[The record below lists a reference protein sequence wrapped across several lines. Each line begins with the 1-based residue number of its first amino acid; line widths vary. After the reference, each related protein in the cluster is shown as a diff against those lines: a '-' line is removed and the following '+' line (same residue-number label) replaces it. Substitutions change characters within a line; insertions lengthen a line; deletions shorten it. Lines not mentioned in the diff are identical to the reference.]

1 MRQPA
6 IPRASRRGFLAFAA
20 GCGVLVVAG
29 PAAAQLVEGQNY
41 QRLKNPQ
48 PVDSGKKVEVLEFFS
63 YGCPHCSDFHPLI
76 SAWAAKL
83 PGDVVFKRVPVTFGR
98 AAWANI
104 ARLYYTLEATG
115 DLARLDGEVFKA
127 IHNDRINLFEE
138 QGLLD
143 WVAKKGV
150 DQKKFR
156 EAFNSF
162 GVMSK
167 VKRGDQ
173 LAQSYKISGVPSL
186 AVDGKYMING
196 KDFAEQLANADKLIA
211 KARSEKP
218 GKK

>member
-1 MRQPA
+1 MKSARRKFIGVAVGTALALSLPVIAQTAGKEYLPIVPAQPTDE
-6 IPRASRRGFLAFAA
+6 
-20 GCGVLVVAG
+20 
-29 PAAAQLVEGQNY
+29 PA
-41 QRLKNPQ
+41 KI
-48 PVDSGKKVEVLEFFS
+48 EVLEFFS
-63 YGCPHCSDFHPLI
+63 YGCPHCADFHPLI
-76 SAWAAKL
+76 SAWVAKL
-83 PGDVVFKRVPVTFGR
+83 PGDVVFKRVPITFGR

-115 DLARLDGEVFKA
+115 DLARLDGDVFKA
-127 IHNDRINLFEE
+127 IHNERINLFEE

-156 EAFNSF
+156 ETFNSF

-173 LAQSYKISGVPSL
+173 LAQAYKISGVPSL

-196 KDFAEQLANADKLIA
+196 KDFAEQLANADKMIA